1 MALRKFGHP
10 VKLEVIKSG
19 AFAFDANLIAKK
31 IEEAIPSK
39 KLSMDQLHESIKSLG
54 ITDYTS
60 SDLGNLI
67 NLLKA
72 AGFSL
77 TA

>member
-1 MALRKFGHP
+1 MVLRKYGHP
-10 VKLEVIKSG
+10 VKLDVIKSG

-39 KLSMDQLHESIKSLG
+39 KLSINQLHESIKSLG
-54 ITDYTS
+54 ITDYSS

-72 AGFSL
+72 TGFSI